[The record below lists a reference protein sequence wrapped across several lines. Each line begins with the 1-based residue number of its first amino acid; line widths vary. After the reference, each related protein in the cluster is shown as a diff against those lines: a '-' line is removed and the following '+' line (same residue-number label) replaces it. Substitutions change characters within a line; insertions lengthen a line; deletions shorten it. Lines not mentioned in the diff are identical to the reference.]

1 MQSRKLIYH
10 IFPANILVTIGAML
24 AIIWYGSS
32 TLQQFYMDETRT
44 SLLAR
49 IYSIE
54 DQVKLYL
61 AEDDVSG
68 LRGFLEKVG
77 RKTSARITLI
87 DPDGTVIS
95 DSLKDPEIMD
105 NHNHRP
111 EFLESIKRGHGASTR
126 FSQTLGEKM
135 LYVAVSLSEQGE
147 GGREEIS
154 GVLRGSVSVAK
165 LEKTIA
171 GVKKDMAVAIF
182 VVVFIAA
189 LVTIIVS
196 RRISNPLEEMTRG
209 AERFALGEFS
219 PHLTPPDHVATE
231 IATLSQALNSMADQ
245 LKDRL
250 STVLHQRNELQT
262 VLDSMLAAVLTVDIH
277 GKLISLNSSAS
288 KLLNLESEKS
298 LGKPVQEL
306 IRNIDLLQL
315 IERAKNEGEAVE
327 GEIEV
332 DTKGGSSFLLTNCVH
347 LFDENDRSFGL
358 LLVLHD
364 VTRLRLLE
372 NMRRDFVANVSHE
385 LKTPITS
392 IRGYVETILD
402 DKFEDRENGTR
413 FLEIVLKKTN
423 HLNAII
429 DHLLLLSRIEQQVE
443 DEKIELHREHVRF
456 VLEEAVHSCTPRAE
470 EKQIALQLDCPDTL
484 WVNMH
489 DILLEQAVVNL
500 VVNAIRYSPEGSEIT
515 ISAAKQTDRTDPRI
529 VIKVEDSGV
538 GIGKEHL
545 PRLFERFYRS
555 DTARSRKLGG
565 TGLGLA
571 IVKHIAQ
578 AHKGDVDVQSV
589 VGEGTSVSIILP
601 A

>member
-315 IERAKNEGEAVE
+315 IERAKNEREAVE